1 MKIRGKN
8 TRKITD
14 SNEMV
19 SEILGTVLLIG
30 IVVAIF
36 STMYVSV
43 VSYPHPEPS
52 TYARLVATL
61 EGNNII
67 IEHRG
72 GDALSLNT
80 KFQIVIGDN
89 TTTRTIGKENY
100 LDNEAKK
107 DKLWN
112 VGERL
117 VFPFNY
123 SLNYSEAQITVV
135 DRNSNSLIM
144 MGSLDITPE
153 SDVGLKVTVDN
164 EFPKILDNVTFTI
177 TVTNYRGDLDY
188 TGVIVKYILPKG
200 LIHKSN
206 FSTTETSYDNSTG
219 IWNVGKLEVR
229 KSAILTINA
238 TVIGEPTQLA
248 ILLDGSGSISDSSW
262 KIMMDGLANATKDPN
277 IFPHSGAVELT
288 IIQYGVK
295 NPKNGDEYCAKL
307 EVGPEIVTIY
317 NYQSIINQIKGITQG
332 KGLTPMAAGIYL
344 AGDKLVSSNNFGGY
358 TSDNRQ
364 IINIVTDGN
373 PTVASGPGELCGVLP
388 PDNYFIRGKLSA
400 KEARDYLL
408 SELSM
413 TEDQDE
419 LDVVAVDTC
428 GNKSID
434 VEWLKDEIAW
444 PQPGY
449 TTWLP
454 EGSGWVHYVSSYE
467 EFVESIDEQFKL
479 LFSSTITS
487 NMKITFA
494 TLRDPNDEN
503 NQVSITITTK
513 K

>member
-1 MKIRGKN
+1 MKRWRNNIRKL
-8 TRKITD
+8 KD

-43 VSYPHPEPS
+43 VSYPNPEPS
-52 TYARLVATL
+52 SYASLVATI

-80 KFQIVIGDN
+80 KFQISIGN
-89 TTTRTIGKENY
+89 ETTTLTIGEKNY

-123 SLNYSEAQITVV
+123 SLSYCEAQVTAV

-153 SDVGLKVTVDN
+153 SDVGLKVSVDN
-164 EFPKILDNVTFTI
+164 DSPKILDIVTFTI
-177 TVTNYRGDLDY
+177 TVTNYKGDLNY
-188 TGVIVKYILPKG
+188 TGVVVQYILPKG
-200 LIHKSN
+200 IIHKSN
-206 FSTTETSYDNSTG
+206 SSTQGTYDKNTG
-219 IWNVGKLEVR
+219 NWYVGELDVR
-229 KSAILTINA
+229 KSATLTITA
-238 TVIGEPTQLA
+238 QVIGEPTQLA
-248 ILLDGSGSISDSSW
+248 ILLDGSVSISDSSW
-262 KIMMDGLANATKDPN
+262 ENMTDGLANAIKDSN
-277 IFPHSGAVELT
+277 IFPHSGAIELT
-288 IIQYGVK
+288 IIQFGIDL
-295 NPKNGDEYCAKL
+295 NCAKL
-307 EVGPEIVTIY
+307 EVKPVIVNNG
-317 NYQSIINQIKGITQG
+317 NYQSISKMILGIEQG
-332 KGLTPMAAGIYL
+332 KGRTPMAAGIYL
-344 AGDKLVSSNNFGGY
+344 AAYTLASSKNFDGF

-373 PTVASGPGELCGVLP
+373 PNVISKPGELCGKFFEN
-388 PDNYFIRGKLSA
+388 DDYYEEGKKSA
-400 KEARDYLL
+400 KNATDYLL
-408 SELSM
+408 STLSM
-413 TEDQDE
+413 TEAQDE
-419 LDVVAVDTC
+419 IDVVAVDTC
-428 GNKSID
+428 GELPLDII
-434 VEWLKDEIAW
+434 WLKDKIAW

-449 TTWLP
+449 TSWP
-454 EGSGWVHYVSSYE
+454 PQGSGWVHKVESWQ

-479 LFSSTITS
+479 LFSNRITS

-494 TLRDPNDEN
+494 TLRDPNEEN
-503 NQVSITITTK
+503 NQVSITIMTEK
-513 K
+513 

>member
-1 MKIRGKN
+1 MKGYMKKIR
-8 TRKITD
+8 KIKD

-43 VSYPHPEPS
+43 VSHPNPEPS
-52 TYARLVATL
+52 SYAHLVATI

-80 KFQIVIGDN
+80 KLQI
-89 TTTRTIGKENY
+89 TIGNKITNLTIGEKSY
-100 LDNEAKK
+100 LDNESKK

-112 VGERL
+112 LGERV
-117 VFPFNY
+117 VFPFEYNLSY
-123 SLNYSEAQITVV
+123 CEAQISAV

-164 EFPKILDNVTFTI
+164 EFPKILDYVTFTI

-188 TGVIVKYILPKG
+188 TGVIVQYILPKG
-200 LIHKSN
+200 LTYKSSY
-206 FSTTETSYDNSTG
+206 STQGTYDKSTG
-219 IWNVGKLEVR
+219 NWNVGELEVC
-229 KSAILTINA
+229 KSGTLTITA
-238 TVIGEPTQLA
+238 EVIGEPSQLA

-262 KIMMDGLANATKDPN
+262 KIMRNGLANAINDPN

-288 IIQYGVK
+288 IIQYGVQ
-295 NPKNGDEYCAKL
+295 NPKNKDEYCAKL
-307 EVGPEIVTIY
+307 EVGPEIVTKN
-317 NYQSIINQIKGITQG
+317 NYQYIVNQIYRINQG

-344 AGDKLVSSNNFGGY
+344 AGDTFASSKNFGGY
-358 TSDNRQ
+358 NSDNRQ

-373 PTVASGPGELCGVLP
+373 PTVASGPGELCGKF
-388 PDNYFIRGKLSA
+388 DNDSYFEKGKKSA

-408 SELSM
+408 STLTM

-419 LDVVAVDTC
+419 IDAVAVETC
-428 GNKSID
+428 GEVPID
-434 VEWLKDEIAW
+434 IEWLKDEIAW

-449 TTWLP
+449 TSWYP
-454 EGSGWVHYVSSYE
+454 EGPGWVHHVKSWQ
-467 EFVESIDEQFKL
+467 EFVDSIEEQFKL
-479 LFSSTITS
+479 LFRNTITS
-487 NMKITFA
+487 NMKITFT
-494 TLRDPNDEN
+494 TLRDPNEEN
-503 NQVSITITTK
+503 NQVSITIMTK